1 MFTSLWTISQD
12 LFSAG
17 ELKKQSRQKIRI
29 ETIRE
34 AYHKYKS
41 EHRHITLIT
50 DGGPENDNRIMC
62 EFIKNETIDFSTAI
76 ALQDVPFSNSLVET
90 QNKLFK
96 YHYLYRQEYENG
108 DDLKRDLQRTFMTI
122 ILFARI
128 FP

>member
-1 MFTSLWTISQD
+1 
-12 LFSAG
+12 
-17 ELKKQSRQKIRI
+17 
-29 ETIRE
+29 
-34 AYHKYKS
+34 
-41 EHRHITLIT
+41 
-50 DGGPENDNRIMC
+50 MC